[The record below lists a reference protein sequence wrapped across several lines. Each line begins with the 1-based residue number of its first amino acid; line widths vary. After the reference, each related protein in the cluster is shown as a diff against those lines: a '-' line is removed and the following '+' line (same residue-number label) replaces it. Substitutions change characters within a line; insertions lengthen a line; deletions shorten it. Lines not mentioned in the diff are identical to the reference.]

1 MRSVGFT
8 VSAQGLKLLFQVVSI
23 TVLARLL
30 QPEDFGLV
38 AMVTV
43 FTGLAI
49 AFMEGGL
56 SMATIQRPRITH
68 AQVSNLFWTNVALG
82 LLLSVVY
89 VAASP
94 LVALIYGEDRLIEI
108 MCVLSLFFLIG
119 GLSVQH
125 EAILKRQM
133 NFKALAVIEVVANL
147 VGVAVAIAMAWYGFG
162 YWSLVGQQI
171 ATIAVMSV
179 MRWMAARWTPGW
191 ISRGSGV
198 RELLGFGMN
207 LTGANFVGYFATNI
221 TPFGIGL
228 VGGAQPLG
236 LYDRSFK
243 LTSIPSK
250 QLLPPVFNVFQSA
263 LARVAED
270 KPRLRAAIVSLAG
283 KIALTTV
290 FVTLFMVVTADW
302 LVTVLLGDGWDEA
315 IIMFQLLATFSVV
328 TPITTFTAIS
338 LVAIGESRALLKWK
352 IVTFLILL
360 VAIAIGSIWGVM
372 GIVIAHAI
380 SGFFIRMPLFLLY
393 STRFL
398 PITIFDHLRALV
410 PSLLIGVITGLLL
423 YTLRQVYAPQ
433 NPVLALLVF
442 GALGAGLYLVFSL
455 SVRRTRVDIT
465 ELLGY
470 ARTIWMRKRNS
481 H

>member
-1 MRSVGFT
+1 MCS
-8 VSAQGLKLLFQVVSI
+8 S
-23 TVLARLL
+23 
-30 QPEDFGLV
+30 
-38 AMVTV
+38 
-43 FTGLAI
+43 
-49 AFMEGGL
+49 
-56 SMATIQRPRITH
+56 RPW
-68 AQVSNLFWTNVALG
+68 Q
-82 LLLSVVY
+82 
-89 VAASP
+89 
-94 LVALIYGEDRLIEI
+94 
-108 MCVLSLFFLIG
+108 
-119 GLSVQH
+119 
-125 EAILKRQM
+125 
-133 NFKALAVIEVVANL
+133 
-147 VGVAVAIAMAWYGFG
+147 
-162 YWSLVGQQI
+162 
-171 ATIAVMSV
+171 
-179 MRWMAARWTPGW
+179 
-191 ISRGSGV
+191 
-198 RELLGFGMN
+198 
-207 LTGANFVGYFATNI
+207 
-221 TPFGIGL
+221 
-228 VGGAQPLG
+228 
-236 LYDRSFK
+236 
-243 LTSIPSK
+243 
-250 QLLPPVFNVFQSA
+250 
-263 LARVAED
+263 VAED